1 MNIHRGLLNMNR
13 KLQKVGLFLG
23 ITKEENFVNTKTG
36 LTERMVW
43 ILVRF
48 EIDTFV
54 KEWELEVYRDDRIA
68 AVKALEQN
76 TLVKIRATMKEDQ
89 LSKSDSIT
97 YRLFLDSFERAKT
110 EDTSSV
116 AKVYEKPLPISP
128 EDLALIIEDDYRNN
142 RKETDNDC
150 MITRL
155 AIIKSSMEKEHIE
168 EFYARYHRAMK
179 EGKSPSDYY
188 R

>member
-1 MNIHRGLLNMNR
+1 MNR

-23 ITKEENFVNTKTG
+23 ITKEENFVSPKTG
-36 LTERMVW
+36 LTENMLW
-43 ILVRF
+43 MLVRF
-48 EIDTFV
+48 EIDTFI
-54 KEWELEVYRDDRIA
+54 KEWELEVYREDRIA
-68 AVKALEQN
+68 SVRALEHN
-76 TLVKIRATMKEDQ
+76 TLIKIRLTMKEDE

-110 EDTSSV
+110 SEPENI
-116 AKVYEKPLPISP
+116 AKVYERPIAISP
-128 EDLALIIEDDYRNN
+128 ADLALIIEDDYKHN
-142 RKETDNDC
+142 RLNVDDDC

-155 AIIKSSMEKEHIE
+155 AMIKSSMEKEAID
-168 EFYARYHRAMK
+168 EFYSRYHRAMK

>member
-43 ILVRF
+43 MLVRF

-110 EDTSSV
+110 EDTSNV

-168 EFYARYHRAMK
+168 EFYSRYHRAMK